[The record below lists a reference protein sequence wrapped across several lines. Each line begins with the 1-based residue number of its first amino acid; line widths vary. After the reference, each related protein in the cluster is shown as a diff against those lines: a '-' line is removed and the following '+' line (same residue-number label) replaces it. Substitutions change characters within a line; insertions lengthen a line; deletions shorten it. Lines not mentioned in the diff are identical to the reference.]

1 MWEESPKADE
11 QLKLSDSAAYPS
23 FLPELCKF
31 RHKRGVWS
39 NGLQT
44 LLLEAPGRIS
54 QRCLRSYRAK
64 RQHFY
69 SHLRKPLHSYLFYI
83 TFPKV
88 LWLKK
93 FEDPPFY
100 TRCPRSQITSPL
112 DPLDSWHSGSQHR
125 CVLDRAHFSKSCR
138 LMALSRCRNNASDAH
153 HESEKKSLFLCN
165 ESGSC
170 LLRIDFP

>member
-93 FEDPPFY
+93 FEDPPLLY
-100 TRCPRSQITSPL
+100 TLP
-112 DPLDSWHSGSQHR
+112 
-125 CVLDRAHFSKSCR
+125 
-138 LMALSRCRNNASDAH
+138 
-153 HESEKKSLFLCN
+153 KKSNYKSTGPTRFMAQW
-165 ESGSC
+165 EPAQMRPGQGSFFQI
-170 LLRIDFP
+170 LPTHGLVSLPK